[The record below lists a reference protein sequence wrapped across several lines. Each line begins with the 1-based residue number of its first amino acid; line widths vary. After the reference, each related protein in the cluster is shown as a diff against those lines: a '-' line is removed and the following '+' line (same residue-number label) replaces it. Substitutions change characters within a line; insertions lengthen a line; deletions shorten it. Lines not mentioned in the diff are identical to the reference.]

1 MEGKKEPRL
10 AFRLILNLLL
20 LALYFLIPFMASGDW
35 GWAQAW
41 IFLSINVIFFLVSR
55 IIAIRLNPDIIRER
69 VTASTK
75 SDTKNWDKWLMSVMI
90 VFPALIGLVA
100 GFNHRYEWPPVV
112 PLNLQFVGLIFYILA
127 QGFAT
132 WAMSVNTFFSS
143 QVRIQTDRGHRVISE
158 GPYAFIRHP
167 GYAGGILAIITS
179 ALILE
184 SYWALIPAIASIP
197 FYCLRTSLEDKTL
210 HAELPGYQE
219 YAQKV
224 RFRLFPGIW

>member
-1 MEGKKEPRL
+1 MEEKKEPKL
-10 AFRLILNLLL
+10 AFRLILNLFL
-20 LALYFLIPFMASGDW
+20 LALYFLIPFIASGDW

-41 IFLSINVIFFLVSR
+41 IFLGINVIFFLVSR

-69 VTASTK
+69 VTASSK
-75 SDTKNWDKWLMSVMI
+75 SDTKNWDKWLMPVMI
-90 VFPALIGLVA
+90 IFPAIIGLVA
-100 GFNHRYEWPPVV
+100 GLNHRYGWPPVV
-112 PLNLQFVGLIFYILA
+112 PLNLQFVGLFLYILA
-127 QGFAT
+127 QSFAT

-158 GPYAFIRHP
+158 GPYKFIRHP

>member
-75 SDTKNWDKWLMSVMI
+75 SDTKNWDKWLMPVMI